1 MKLWNKDQTILSE
14 AIEKFTIGN
23 DKIFDIQL
31 AKHDVIG
38 SIAHAK
44 MLYSIDIL
52 SQEEIIAVENA
63 LQQILKTI
71 NDGNFV
77 IEEHVEDVH
86 SQIEIILTNSIGD
99 AGKKIHTGRSRNDQ
113 VATDIKLFLK
123 DEIVE
128 IKNISKQLFDV
139 LIGLSNEHKEVLM
152 PGYTHFQIAM
162 PSSFGLWFAS
172 FAESLVDDLTMLQAA
187 YSIANKNPLGSGAG
201 YGSAFKLNR
210 TMTTELLQFGTLNY
224 NAVYAQTTRGKTEK
238 IVAMAMS
245 SIAATINKLCADV
258 CLYVNQNHGFISFP
272 DEVTTGSS
280 IMPHKKNPDVFE
292 LIRSKTNIIQS
303 TPNTLAMMLT
313 NMPTGYHRDVQL
325 TKEVLFPQITSLK
338 NCLQILLLVL
348 PQIKV
353 NPSILTDEK
362 YSYLFSV
369 EAVNDLVKKGIPFR
383 DAYKQVGNDI
393 DNKTFYFDAS
403 RALSHTHEGS
413 LGNLCN
419 DKIVEEMEV
428 VLSNFNGVK
437 L

>member
-1 MKLWNKDQTILSE
+1 MKLWNKDATTLSE
-14 AIEKFTIGN
+14 SIEKFTVGD
-23 DKIFDIQL
+23 DKIFDAQL
-31 AKHDVIG
+31 AKQDVIG

-44 MLYSIDIL
+44 MLHSVGILNDVEAVDI
-52 SQEEIIAVENA
+52 EMA
-63 LQQILKTI
+63 LQQILQTI
-71 NDGNFV
+71 REGKFV
-77 IEEHVEDVH
+77 IEELVEDVH
-86 SQIEIILTNSIGD
+86 SQIEMMLTEMIGD

-123 DEIVE
+123 DEIIE
-128 IKNISKQLFDV
+128 IKSSAKQMFDLLIS
-139 LIGLSNEHKEVLM
+139 LSNEHKNVLM

-187 YSIANKNPLGSGAG
+187 YTITNKNPLGSGAG
-201 YGSAFKLNR
+201 YGSAFQLNR
-210 TMTTELLQFGTLNY
+210 TLTTQLMEFGTLNY
-224 NAVYAQTTRGKTEK
+224 NSVYAQTTRGKTEK
-238 IVAMAMS
+238 VVAMAVS
-245 SIAATINKLCADV
+245 SIAATINKLCADI

-272 DEVTTGSS
+272 DAVTTGSS

-325 TKEVLFPQITSLK
+325 TKEVLFPQINSLK
-338 NCLQILLLVL
+338 NCIQILLIVL

-353 NPSILTDEK
+353 NPTILTDEK
-362 YSYLFSV
+362 YSYIFSV

-393 DNKTFYFDAS
+393 DNKTFSFDAS
-403 RALSHTHEGS
+403 RALQHTHEGS

-419 DKIVEEMEV
+419 DEIVKAMNKV
-428 VLSNFNGVK
+428 VDCFS
-437 L
+437 

>member
-1 MKLWNKDQTILSE
+1 MKLWNKDQTTLSE

-31 AKHDVIG
+31 AKHDAIG

-44 MLYSIDIL
+44 MLHSIGIL
-52 SQEEIIAVENA
+52 SAEEIVVVDNA
-63 LQQILKTI
+63 LQQILKI
-71 NDGNFV
+71 IDDGKF
-77 IEEHVEDVH
+77 IIDEHVEDVH
-86 SQIEIILTNSIGD
+86 SQIEIMLTNMIGD

-123 DEIVE
+123 TEITE
-128 IKNISKQLFDV
+128 IKDTTKQLFDE
-139 LIGLSNEHKEVLM
+139 LIGLSNKHKDVLM

-172 FAESLVDDLTMLQAA
+172 FAESLVDDLTLLIAA
-187 YSIANKNPLGSGAG
+187 YNIANKNPLGSGAG
-201 YGSAFKLNR
+201 YGSAFELNR
-210 TMTTELLQFGTLNY
+210 TLTTELLQFETLNY
-224 NAVYAQTTRGKTEK
+224 NSIYAQTTRGKTEK
-238 IVAMAMS
+238 IVAMAIS
-245 SIAATINKLCADV
+245 SIAATLNKLCADV
-258 CLYVNQNHGFISFP
+258 CLYVNQNHAFVSFP
-272 DEVTTGSS
+272 NEVTTGSS

-338 NCLQILLLVL
+338 NCLEILLLVL
-348 PQIKV
+348 PQVKV
-353 NPSILTDEK
+353 NASILSDEK

-383 DAYKQVGNDI
+383 DAYKQVGNEI
-393 DNKTFYFDAS
+393 DNKTFSFDAS
-403 RALSHTHEGS
+403 RALEHKHEGS

-419 DKIVEEMEV
+419 DKIVLEMNN
-428 VLSNFNGVK
+428 VLSNFNVIK
-437 L
+437 M

>member
-1 MKLWNKDQTILSE
+1 MKLWNKDATTLSE
-14 AIEKFTIGN
+14 SIEKFTVGN

-44 MLYSIDIL
+44 MLHSIGIL
-52 SQEEIIAVENA
+52 NDVEIAEIENA

-71 NDGNFV
+71 EDGKFI

-86 SQIEIILTNSIGD
+86 SQIEMMLTEMIGD

-113 VATDIKLFLK
+113 VATDIKLFLR
-123 DEIVE
+123 DEIIE
-128 IKNISKQLFDV
+128 IKNSAKQLFDL
-139 LIGLSNEHKEVLM
+139 LISLSNDHKDVLM

-172 FAESLVDDLTMLQAA
+172 FGESLVDDLTILQAA
-187 YSIANKNPLGSGAG
+187 YTITNKNPLGSGAG
-201 YGSAFKLNR
+201 YGSAFELNR
-210 TMTTELLQFGTLNY
+210 TLTTQLLQFGILNY
-224 NAVYAQTTRGKTEK
+224 NSIYAQTTRGKTEK

-245 SIAATINKLCADV
+245 SIAATLNKLCADI

-272 DEVTTGSS
+272 DAVTTGSS

-303 TPNTLAMMLT
+303 TPNTLTMMLT

-325 TKEVLFPQITSLK
+325 TKEVLFPQINSLK
-338 NCLQILLLVL
+338 NCMEILLLVL
-348 PQIKV
+348 PQITV
-353 NPSILTDEK
+353 NPSILADEK
-362 YSYLFSV
+362 YSYIFSV

-393 DNKTFYFDAS
+393 DNKTFSFDAS
-403 RALSHTHEGS
+403 RALEHTHEGS

-419 DKIVEEMEV
+419 DKIVNIMNNV
-428 VLSNFNGVK
+428 CSGFVST
-437 L
+437 

>member
-1 MKLWNKDQTILSE
+1 MKLWNKDATTLSE
-14 AIEKFTIGN
+14 SIEKFTVGN
-23 DKIFDIQL
+23 DKIFDVQL
-31 AKHDVIG
+31 AKYDVIG

-44 MLYSIDIL
+44 MLHSIGIL
-52 SQEEIIAVENA
+52 NEVEICELENA
-63 LQQILKTI
+63 LQQILQTI
-71 NDGNFV
+71 EDGNFI
-77 IEEHVEDVH
+77 IEDHVEDVH
-86 SQIEIILTNSIGD
+86 SQIEIMLTQTIGD

-113 VATDIKLFLK
+113 VATDIKLFLR
-123 DEIVE
+123 DQIIE
-128 IKNISKQLFDV
+128 IKNSAKQLFDL
-139 LIGLSNEHKEVLM
+139 LISLSNEHKEVLM

-172 FAESLVDDLTMLQAA
+172 FAESMVDDLTMLGAA
-187 YSIANKNPLGSGAG
+187 YIITNKNPLGSGAG
-201 YGSAFKLNR
+201 YGSAFELNR
-210 TMTTELLQFGTLNY
+210 TLTTQLMQFETLNY
-224 NAVYAQTTRGKTEK
+224 NSIYAQTTRGKTEK

-245 SIAATINKLCADV
+245 SIAATLNKLCTEV

-272 DEVTTGSS
+272 DAITTGSS

-303 TPNTLAMMLT
+303 TPNTLTMMLT

-325 TKEVLFPQITSLK
+325 TKEVLFPQIQCLK
-338 NCLQILLLVL
+338 NCIEILLLVL

-393 DNKTFYFDAS
+393 DNKTFSYDTS
-403 RALSHTHEGS
+403 KPLKHTHEGS

-419 DKIVEEMEV
+419 DKIVDMMNKV
-428 VLSNFNGVK
+428 CNSFT
-437 L
+437 

>member
-1 MKLWNKDQTILSE
+1 MKLWNKNATTLSE
-14 AIEKFTIGN
+14 SIEKFTVGN

-44 MLYSIDIL
+44 MLHCIGIL
-52 SQEEIIAVENA
+52 NEVEIVELENA
-63 LQQILKTI
+63 LQQILQKI
-71 NDGNFV
+71 EDKKFV

-86 SQIEIILTNSIGD
+86 SQIEKTLTEMIGD

-113 VATDIKLFLK
+113 VATDIKLFLR
-123 DEIVE
+123 DEIVQ
-128 IKNISKQLFDV
+128 IKNSTKQLFDL
-139 LIGLSNEHKEVLM
+139 LILLSNEHKDLLM

-172 FAESLVDDLTMLQAA
+172 FGESLVDDLTMLQAA
-187 YSIANKNPLGSGAG
+187 YTVTNKNPLGSGAG
-201 YGSAFKLNR
+201 YGSAFELNR
-210 TMTTELLQFGTLNY
+210 TLTTQLLNFGALNY
-224 NAVYAQTTRGKTEK
+224 NSIYAQTTRGKTEK
-238 IVAMAMS
+238 IVATAIS
-245 SIAATINKLCADV
+245 SIGATLNKMCADI

-272 DEVTTGSS
+272 DAVTTGSS

-303 TPNTLAMMLT
+303 TPNTLTMMLT

-325 TKEVLFPQITSLK
+325 TKEVLFPQINSLK
-338 NCLQILLLVL
+338 NCIEILILVL

-353 NPSILTDEK
+353 NPSILADEK
-362 YSYLFSV
+362 YSYIFSV

-393 DNKTFYFDAS
+393 DNKTFSFDAS
-403 RALSHTHEGS
+403 RALEHIHEGS

-419 DKIVEEMEV
+419 DEIVKEMNK
-428 VLSNFNGVK
+428 VLESFS
-437 L
+437 